1 MTAKKKATPSRF
13 INGPYINREHS
24 WLLFNRRVLEQ
35 ASDPA
40 NPLLERCKFLS
51 IFSSNLDEFFMI
63 RVGSLVTQ
71 MHHAPKLKEN
81 KTGLTAEQQLAG
93 ILCEVQ
99 NLYAQGKRTFASL
112 RTQLYAHGVAI
123 TKGSELTAH
132 QKNLCRSA
140 FLLRF
145 LPLLSPMV
153 LDAKHPMIRFENLE
167 TYLVVH
173 LHKVNRSMIGILGI
187 SPKLDRLFEI
197 PGGKKA
203 HVITSEELVAT
214 FADLAF
220 PGYALKDKALVRVTR
235 NADFDTRLQDGDL
248 ETDFDFTKYIQDK
261 VEERSIMNV
270 VRLEMDGDNETIRSF
285 LLKNLNLSDKFC
297 YRIKHAF
304 DYSFMTKLDPFFP
317 IEQLPALHYPP
328 FKGAVPA
335 DLKEVPGMIERVRQ
349 GDVFLS
355 YPFESMDPLVQL
367 LNECADDPRTVSIK
381 MTIYRIDSHSRI
393 VEALKRASENKKE
406 VTVLIELFA
415 RFDEENNLYYA
426 NMLREAGCTI
436 FYGTAN
442 YKVHA
447 KIISIIRTDGEEI
460 SYITH
465 LGTGNYNEDTSRQYT
480 DLNLITS
487 DRRIGEDAV
496 AFFRNLGH
504 HELPLPLPGHVDR
517 PVHAETGNHRRNRW
531 GDIQSEGRDPCPD
544 HRQDEQPD
552 GQGDHRQT
560 DPGKLRRRSHLPDR
574 PGHLLP
580 AARTERS
587 DGPYQRDQH
596 RRALFGTL
604 PNLLF
609 RGWGRAED
617 FHLQRRPDDPQHG
630 QTHRDRHSDLRS
642 PDRQTDQRHAGGT
655 PVRHHQ
661 GEEAHLQRN
670 LQTDSGQRE
679 TDGLP
684 GLFPPSS
691 RRDGLLIVSSPV
703 WGYHR
708 NVHQI
713 SGKIPEEGESN
724 ESTLWWSAG
733 KAERNA
739 IERRRQSAALHRG
752 GERSRHL

>member
-197 PGGKKA
+197 PGGKKT

-496 AFFRNLGH
+496 AFFRNLAIMNYHFPYQAMLIAPFTLKQGIIAAIDG
-504 HELPLPLPGHVDR
+504 EISKAKAGIPARIIAKMNSLTDKEIIDKL
-517 PVHAETGNHRRNRW
+517 
-531 GDIQSEGRDPCPD
+531 IQASCEGVPISLIVRGICC
-544 HRQDEQPD
+544 
-552 GQGDHRQT
+552 
-560 DPGKLRRRSHLPDR
+560 LR
-574 PGHLLP
+574 PGLNGLTDHISVISIVGRFLEHS
-580 AARTERS
+580 RIYCFGNGE
-587 DGPYQRDQH
+587 QRKIFISSADLMT
-596 RRALFGTL
+596 RNTDKRIEIATPIF
-604 PNLLF
+604 
-609 RGWGRAED
+609 
-617 FHLQRRPDDPQHG
+617 DP
-630 QTHRDRHSDLRS
+630 R
-642 PDRQTDQRHAGGT
+642 
-655 PVRHHQ
+655 
-661 GEEAHLQRN
+661 
-670 LQTDSGQRE
+670 
-679 TDGLP
+679 
-684 GLFPPSS
+684 
-691 RRDGLLIVSSPV
+691 IVK
-703 WGYHR
+703 R
-708 NVHQI
+708 I
-713 SGKIPEEGESN
+713 SGILEVLLSDTIKAKKLTSKGTYKPIQAKGKPMDSQAFFLRHPEGTVS
-724 ESTLWWSAG
+724 
-733 KAERNA
+733 
-739 IERRRQSAALHRG
+739 
-752 GERSRHL
+752 

>member
-35 ASDPA
+35 ANDPA

-197 PGGKKA
+197 PGGKKT

-480 DLNLITS
+480 DLNLISS

-496 AFFRNLGH
+496 AFFRNLAIMNYHFPYQAMLIAPFTLKQGIIAAIDG
-504 HELPLPLPGHVDR
+504 EISKAKAGIPARIIAKMNSLTDKEIIDKL
-517 PVHAETGNHRRNRW
+517 
-531 GDIQSEGRDPCPD
+531 IQASCEGVPISLIVRGICC
-544 HRQDEQPD
+544 
-552 GQGDHRQT
+552 
-560 DPGKLRRRSHLPDR
+560 LR
-574 PGHLLP
+574 PGLNGLTDHISVISIVGRFLEHSRIYCFGVG
-580 AARTERS
+580 AERKIFIS
-587 DGPYQRDQH
+587 SADLMTRNTDKRIEIATPI
-596 RRALFGTL
+596 F
-604 PNLLF
+604 
-609 RGWGRAED
+609 
-617 FHLQRRPDDPQHG
+617 DP
-630 QTHRDRHSDLRS
+630 R
-642 PDRQTDQRHAGGT
+642 
-655 PVRHHQ
+655 
-661 GEEAHLQRN
+661 
-670 LQTDSGQRE
+670 
-679 TDGLP
+679 
-684 GLFPPSS
+684 
-691 RRDGLLIVSSPV
+691 IVK
-703 WGYHR
+703 R
-708 NVHQI
+708 I
-713 SGKIPEEGESN
+713 SGMLEVLLSDTIKAKKLTSKGTYKPIQAKGKPMDSQAFFLRHPEGTVS
-724 ESTLWWSAG
+724 
-733 KAERNA
+733 
-739 IERRRQSAALHRG
+739 
-752 GERSRHL
+752 

>member
-35 ASDPA
+35 ASAPA

-173 LHKVNRSMIGILGI
+173 LHKENRSMIGILGI

-197 PGGKKA
+197 PGGKKT

-270 VRLEMDGDNETIRSF
+270 VRLEMDGDNEVIRSF

-393 VEALKRASENKKE
+393 VEAFKRASENKKE

-496 AFFRNLGH
+496 AFFRNLAIMNYHFPYQAMLIAPFTLKQGIIKAID
-504 HELPLPLPGHVDR
+504 EEIEKAKAGSPARIIAKMNSLTDKEIIDKL
-517 PVHAETGNHRRNRW
+517 
-531 GDIQSEGRDPCPD
+531 IQASCEGVSISLIIRGICC
-544 HRQDEQPD
+544 
-552 GQGDHRQT
+552 
-560 DPGKLRRRSHLPDR
+560 LR
-574 PGHLLP
+574 PGLKGLTDHISVISIVGRFLEHSRIYGFGNG
-580 AARTERS
+580 AERKIFIS
-587 DGPYQRDQH
+587 SADLMTRNTDKRIEIATPI
-596 RRALFGTL
+596 F
-604 PNLLF
+604 
-609 RGWGRAED
+609 
-617 FHLQRRPDDPQHG
+617 DP
-630 QTHRDRHSDLRS
+630 R
-642 PDRQTDQRHAGGT
+642 
-655 PVRHHQ
+655 
-661 GEEAHLQRN
+661 
-670 LQTDSGQRE
+670 
-679 TDGLP
+679 
-684 GLFPPSS
+684 
-691 RRDGLLIVSSPV
+691 IVK
-703 WGYHR
+703 R
-708 NVHQI
+708 I
-713 SGKIPEEGESN
+713 SGILEVLLSDTIKAKKLTSKGTYKPIQAKGKPMDSQAFFLRHPEGTVS
-724 ESTLWWSAG
+724 
-733 KAERNA
+733 
-739 IERRRQSAALHRG
+739 
-752 GERSRHL
+752 